1 MDLGF
6 TGPKFTWTN
15 RQEANNNIRVR
26 LDRAVANGGFSRMF
40 EDCSVENL
48 ITTSS
53 DHYAILISLLSS
65 TRDTVQIPVQQGFR
79 FEAMWLRAPD
89 YREVLEKAWTE
100 GSDGTRSLKSTWANL
115 GRTAASLK
123 DWSRATF
130 GSIRKKIRQLEG
142 KIRDIREQVLTEE
155 SMKEE
160 KGLEHELCE
169 LFEREEI
176 MAKQRSRVEWLREGD
191 RNTSFFHAR
200 ATARQKTNKIDM
212 LLHADGSKC
221 EVQAELKGM
230 VQEFYE
236 NLFSSEPCAS
246 VDAVLDAIPT
256 KFTADMND
264 DLGKPYTDEEI
275 GAALFQMGPTKAPG
289 PDGFPALF
297 YQTHWDFFKEE
308 ICSAVRV
315 FISGGEVPEGFCDS
329 VIVLIPKVAKPKDL
343 KKFRPISLC
352 NVIYKIASKVL
363 VNRLKVIL
371 PLIISEQ

>member
-1 MDLGF
+1 
-6 TGPKFTWTN
+6 
-15 RQEANNNIRVR
+15 
-26 LDRAVANGGFSRMF
+26 
-40 EDCSVENL
+40 
-48 ITTSS
+48 
-53 DHYAILISLLSS
+53 
-65 TRDTVQIPVQQGFR
+65 
-79 FEAMWLRAPD
+79 
-89 YREVLEKAWTE
+89 
-100 GSDGTRSLKSTWANL
+100 
-115 GRTAASLK
+115 
-123 DWSRATF
+123 
-130 GSIRKKIRQLEG
+130 
-142 KIRDIREQVLTEE
+142 
-155 SMKEE
+155 
-160 KGLEHELCE
+160 
-169 LFEREEI
+169 
-176 MAKQRSRVEWLREGD
+176 
-191 RNTSFFHAR
+191 
-200 ATARQKTNKIDM
+200 
-212 LLHADGSKC
+212 
-221 EVQAELKGM
+221 M

-256 KFTADMND
+256 KVTADMND

-275 GAALFQMGPTKAPG
+275 GAALFQIGPTKAPG

-308 ICSAVRV
+308 IYNAVRA